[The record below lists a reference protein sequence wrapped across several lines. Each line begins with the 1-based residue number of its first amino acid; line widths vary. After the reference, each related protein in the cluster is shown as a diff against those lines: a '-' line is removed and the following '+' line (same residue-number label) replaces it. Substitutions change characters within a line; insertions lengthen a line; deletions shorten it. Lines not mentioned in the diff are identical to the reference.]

1 MMKKNNIKMGKLN
14 SIIGVDTV
22 FTGTLRTKETTRI
35 DGKIEGDVFSEGT
48 LVIGQT
54 GQITGNVKSV
64 NIIVAGEIK
73 GDISVTEKVEVV
85 STGRIFGD
93 ISTKGLVI
101 DEHALFQ
108 GKCIMNGAPGA
119 VIEEPSKESG
129 VVEDAQEPEKEVV
142 AEQSEEIVPEAEPS
156 QTEVAQ

>member
-22 FTGTLRTKETTRI
+22 FTGTLKTKETTRI

-54 GQITGNVKSV
+54 GKIEGNVKSV

-73 GDISVTEKVEVV
+73 GDIKVTEKVEVV
-85 STGRIFGD
+85 STGRIFGN
-93 ISTKGLVI
+93 IRTKGLVI
-101 DEHALFQ
+101 DEHAVFQ

-119 VIEEPSKESG
+119 DEEEKQEEVAQIMETLQEEVPAIKEPS
-129 VVEDAQEPEKEVV
+129 VTED
-142 AEQSEEIVPEAEPS
+142 SE

>member
-54 GQITGNVKSV
+54 GQIAGNVKSV

-101 DEHALFQ
+101 DEHAVFQ

-119 VIEEPSKESG
+119 VIEEQTKET
-129 VVEDAQEPEKEVV
+129 VV
-142 AEQSEEIVPEAEPS
+142 AEEAKEAEEVVEEQPEEIEPETEPS
-156 QTEVAQ
+156 QTEVV